1 MPHAPVTPS
10 VPRPLQVALAAQRA
24 GLLAYVERH
33 LPASLRGSVDP
44 ADVVQ
49 DVCYE
54 ALRREA
60 HFRPGDDPTGRRW
73 LFTIARRR
81 ITRLLERA
89 RVARQLTECGLG
101 AAAGIDPLVGLLEQL
116 AVYERTPSQSAASHE
131 RMAAVQRALARLRPA
146 HAAVIRLRYV
156 DRHPAAVVAA
166 TTGRTPAAVDK
177 LLQRAVAALR
187 VQLRPLMAAHG

>member
-1 MPHAPVTPS
+1 MPDVPATPPVL
-10 VPRPLQVALAAQRA
+10 RPLQVALAAQRA
-24 GLLAYVERH
+24 GLLAYVDRR
-33 LPASLRGSVDP
+33 LPASLRSWVDP

-49 DVCYE
+49 DVCCE
-54 ALRREA
+54 ALRREG

-81 ITRLLERA
+81 IIRLLERA

-101 AAAGIDPLVGLLEQL
+101 AAAGMDPLAGLLEQL

-131 RMAAVQRALARLRPA
+131 RMAAVQRALARLSPD
-146 HAAVIRLRYV
+146 HAVVIRLRYV
-156 DRHPAAVVAA
+156 DRLPAAVVA
-166 TTGRTPAAVDK
+166 GRIARSPAAVDK

-187 VQLRPLMAAHG
+187 VELRSLIAAHG